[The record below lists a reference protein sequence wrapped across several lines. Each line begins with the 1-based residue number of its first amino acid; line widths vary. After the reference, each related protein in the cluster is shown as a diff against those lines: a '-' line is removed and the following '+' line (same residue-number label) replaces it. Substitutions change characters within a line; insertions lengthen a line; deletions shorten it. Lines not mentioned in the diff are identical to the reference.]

1 MAEYAKPLVEDPR
14 KKSDD
19 NSSIIDDL
27 PPSFAICE
35 SRMNKLMAKNT
46 VADDN
51 DEEEEDEDEQKT
63 LLHNLIN
70 NLRESHDDEF
80 DLEDVDHDYMSDS
93 EEEEEEFPEVEY
105 DPLQY
110 ASVRTL
116 ASKMD
121 EEERYND
128 HQYWNTSHVTCDA
141 DELLKLL

>member
-1 MAEYAKPLVEDPR
+1 MVAEYAKPLVEDPR
-14 KKSDD
+14 KNSDND
-19 NSSIIDDL
+19 SSIIDDL
-27 PPSFAICE
+27 PASFAICE

-51 DEEEEDEDEQKT
+51 DEEEDEDEQKT
-63 LLHNLIN
+63 LLHNLIT
-70 NLRESHDDEF
+70 NLRESHDEEF

-93 EEEEEEFPEVEY
+93 DEEEEFPEVEF

-116 ASKMD
+116 ALQDD
-121 EEERYND
+121 EINMYEDRNF
-128 HQYWNTSHVTCDA
+128 WRTSHVSCDA